1 MGDLQGLNFLS
12 TTPAKTP
19 AEHGSGR
26 LRESGVHSEGD
37 WLHCMSPVHFGHINF
52 RGTMHFGAE
61 KFSQS
66 LLRENSGE
74 AASFKLR

>member
-1 MGDLQGLNFLS
+1 VGGPQGLNFLS
-12 TTPAKTP
+12 TTFAKTP

-26 LRESGVHSEGD
+26 LRKSGVHIDDD

-52 RGTMHFGAE
+52 RGTMHFGVE

>member
-1 MGDLQGLNFLS
+1 
-12 TTPAKTP
+12 
-19 AEHGSGR
+19 
-26 LRESGVHSEGD
+26 VHIDDD

-52 RGTMHFGAE
+52 RGTMHFGIE

-66 LLRENSGE
+66 LLPENSGE